1 MKENESQN
9 AKDFLQGINSW
20 TSVQGNNQSKELS
33 CYYGGMTPPDKPHL
47 YELHVFALDKLL
59 DLQNGFLLNE
69 LYHEME
75 GHVLEKFTLKG
86 VYYN

>member
-1 MKENESQN
+1 
-9 AKDFLQGINSW
+9 
-20 TSVQGNNQSKELS
+20 
-33 CYYGGMTPPDKPHL
+33 MTPPDKPHL